1 MINLAFV
8 FDSYGR
14 QARLYPG
21 LLTLFP
27 PLLMLIA
34 WFPGLITSSIGATLL
49 TIASSCGLLYGL
61 AVLSRSQGK
70 KVEKRLLRSWDGW
83 PTTIWLRHRS
93 EYLQPQTLKRYHQF
107 LTANVPQLSLPSAEE
122 EKLDPRNADF
132 AYASGVKWLQEQCRG
147 KEFPLVEKENA
158 EYGFRRN
165 LLGLRPIGLTVA
177 IIAMILS
184 LVAITN
190 AHQEI
195 GIAFRSFSVAQ
206 IWNVIAG
213 LPPSIIGANVVGLI
227 AVVGWST
234 IVKDKWVREA
244 GDQYARALL
253 ACCDTLDSSKRKP
266 NDNTKRAS
274 RGRSSK

>member
-27 PLLMLIA
+27 PLLTLIA

-70 KVEKRLLRSWDGW
+70 RAEKRLLRKWGGW
-83 PTTIWLRHRS
+83 PTTIWLRHKS
-93 EYLQPQTLKRYHQF
+93 EYLQPQTLQRYHQF
-107 LTANVPQLSLPSAEE
+107 LTTKVPQLSLPTAEE

-147 KEFPLVEKENA
+147 KEFPLVERENA

-165 LLGLRPIGLTVA
+165 LLGLRPIGLTAATMA
-177 IIAMILS
+177 IALC
-184 LVAITN
+184 LVVNTN

-195 GIAFRSFSVAQ
+195 GIVFRSFALGR
-206 IWNVIAG
+206 IWNVIST
-213 LPPSIIGANVVGLI
+213 LPPTVFGASVVDLI
-227 AVVGWST
+227 AVVGWLT
-234 IVKDKWVREA
+234 VVRDKWVREA
-244 GDQYARALL
+244 GDQYTRALL
-253 ACCDTLDSSKRKP
+253 ACCDTLGNSKRKP
-266 NDNTKRAS
+266 NDKTKRAS